1 MDISLYYQIFGIGV
15 LYEKGGQRGKGWRIG
30 ERKRLRDEILFWQ
43 NILGYISREQNGIP
57 CHEALFTDLASLCRK
72 YKLPNYERVLDKKEE
87 LIHCN
92 CIFERDGEEESKL
105 RGLME
110 RLLQDARNYLYCTPV
125 KLAVNPDCRPPA
137 RYFYRLLYCK
147 FLAVCSIDEYNDKE
161 MVYRILIVLHNLPR
175 AMYGKNVLNPNA
187 ISISYHT
194 ALMYAE
200 GCMDDK
206 MKKEYEKYLV

>member
-15 LYEKGGQRGKGWRIG
+15 LYEKGGQRGKRWRIG

-43 NILGYISREQNGIP
+43 NILKNISEEQNGIP

-87 LIHCN
+87 LINCN
-92 CIFERDGEEESKL
+92 CIFERDREEESKL
-105 RGLME
+105 HGLME
-110 RLLQDARNYLYCTPV
+110 RLLQDARNYL
-125 KLAVNPDCRPPA
+125 
-137 RYFYRLLYCK
+137 
-147 FLAVCSIDEYNDKE
+147 DEYNDKE
-161 MVYRILIVLHNLPR
+161 MVYRILVVLHNLPR

-187 ISISYHT
+187 LSISYHT
-194 ALMYAE
+194 ALNYTK